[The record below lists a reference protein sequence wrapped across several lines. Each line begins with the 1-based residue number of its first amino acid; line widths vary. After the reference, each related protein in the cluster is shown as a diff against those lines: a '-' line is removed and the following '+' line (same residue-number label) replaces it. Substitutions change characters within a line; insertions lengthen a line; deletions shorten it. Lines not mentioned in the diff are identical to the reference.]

1 MTSSHLQRHACLVA
15 RSVVCAFL
23 DFQFMGSIPVRKVLL
38 SNQSTSTMLT
48 LSVPKNRLH
57 WLFGLRLVY
66 DVPVAFGLFSNVR
79 IPRDLHVFW
88 PRLELPLN

>member
-1 MTSSHLQRHACLVA
+1 
-15 RSVVCAFL
+15 
-23 DFQFMGSIPVRKVLL
+23 
-38 SNQSTSTMLT
+38 MLT